1 MNLGLGEALIFWF
14 VSRSECTS
22 SCIEWEL
29 QKTWML
35 GVVVV
40 GGIYSSQ
47 PPSSRWRSLLVMGAP
62 DSLVR
67 HRIGPVHCPVRRHVT
82 QPLGSGARSIV
93 EGFILM
99 RHRTGPVHCPVRL
112 WLYVS
117 DSAALTLCALLLC
130 QRLLKSTVARVSCCT
145 MTNRTVRW
153 IIAKRACGN
162 PRVAGLSCTVLA
174 HRTLSGGTPGS
185 PMRHSSAYSSCFSS
199 FEFDP

>member
-1 MNLGLGEALIFWF
+1 
-14 VSRSECTS
+14 
-22 SCIEWEL
+22 
-29 QKTWML
+29 ML

-112 WLYVS
+112 
-117 DSAALTLCALLLC
+117 
-130 QRLLKSTVARVSCCT
+130 
-145 MTNRTVRW
+145 
-153 IIAKRACGN
+153 
-162 PRVAGLSCTVLA
+162 
-174 HRTLSGGTPGS
+174 
-185 PMRHSSAYSSCFSS
+185 
-199 FEFDP
+199 